1 MKAKLLN
8 LDRGVSRRATER
20 RRTSR
25 YPSEGEVLLCSF
37 DAPLSAIRGVLSDVS
52 AEGFRATHYR
62 VGLSAG
68 QRVQFRHPFDGG
80 TAIVMW
86 TQVLGQKAESGFLV
100 VGDKG

>member
-1 MKAKLLN
+1 
-8 LDRGVSRRATER
+8 
-20 RRTSR
+20 
-25 YPSEGEVLLCSF
+25 
-37 DAPLSAIRGVLSDVS
+37 
-52 AEGFRATHYR
+52 